1 MRGSA
6 EMRNPTET
14 KGPTETKHPAL
25 ALIEL
30 DSVAAGIRAAD
41 TMVKRAPISLLKVG
55 TVHPGRYL
63 VMVGG
68 SVASV
73 GEAWK
78 AGLEEGRGFLID
90 DVFLPDVHEQ
100 VLEGALG
107 RTAQIE
113 EEALGVLETHGVA
126 ALLRAADAGV
136 KGAAVRIAEMRLAD
150 GLGGRAFVLFD
161 GPLPEVE
168 AALEIGASSIPE
180 ERVLHRS
187 ILPRLDDNL
196 RRLLGTSTR
205 FSACEAGEP
214 EGAEQPPSD

>member
-1 MRGSA
+1 M
-6 EMRNPTET
+6 E
-14 KGPTETKHPAL
+14 HPAL
-25 ALIEL
+25 SLIEL
-30 DSVAAGIRAAD
+30 DSVAAGIRTAD
-41 TMVKRAPISLLKVG
+41 VMVKRAPISLLKAG

-73 GEAWK
+73 EEAWK

-100 VLEGALG
+100 VFQGALG
-107 RTAQIE
+107 QKHEIK
-113 EEALGVLETHGVA
+113 EEALGVLETLGVA

-168 AALEIGASSIPE
+168 AAIDIGVSSIGE
-180 ERVLHRS
+180 ERILHRS
-187 ILPRLDDNL
+187 ILPRLDEGL
-196 RRLLGTSTR
+196 RRLLDTATR
-205 FSACEAGEP
+205 FSECGSLEP
-214 EGAEQPPSD
+214 NGAEPPQKG